1 MLLEFCWFTR
11 IGTQE
16 FLKWVVKIFYCNLDK
31 KIKFGN
37 WHIYLLWDIWKN
49 IYFAKIIMYSMNNSS
64 VHGLK
69 YKAVVKPKNRTCYHT
84 NNDDC
89 MQWGAIWQDTLY
101 QDIFLWTFLHE
112 GMTQCNVSEHHLY
125 SSSVSCVCSNIPRLA
140 VCELVC
146 LGGIVPCPSELCIL
160 LSCIGKGDLSYT
172 LFWREVSVMRS
183 SDSPNFKNFAKF

>member
-1 MLLEFCWFTR
+1 M
-11 IGTQE
+11 
-16 FLKWVVKIFYCNLDK
+16 DK

-112 GMTQCNVSEHHLY
+112 DMTQCNVSEHHLY
-125 SSSVSCVCSNIPRLA
+125 SSSVSCVCSNIPWLA
-140 VCELVC
+140 VCELLC
-146 LGGIVPCPSELCIL
+146 LGLQSDFLTNSWSWETSWHRVPHPSQLRIL
-160 LSCIGKGDLSYT
+160 LSCIGKRDLGDA
-172 LFWREVSVMRS
+172 LFGREVSVMRS
-183 SDSPNFKNFAKF
+183 LDSPIFLMY